1 MIRVATAFS
10 GGLAAPEFAL
20 KYSGIEHEIVFAC
33 EWDKYARRQYLQFH
47 GKPTT
52 FYEDIK
58 NLCAKCYYALID
70 LFVFGSP
77 CQNLSLAGNQQ
88 GLEGEKSKYF
98 FEGYRIL
105 SEMMP
110 KVFIFENVKGL
121 LSSNKGKD
129 FALVMKMFRDLGYH
143 CAHTVLNTKDYGV
156 PQNRERVFVV
166 GFLDVN
172 AYHAFNFLPG
182 FPLEKRLR
190 DVLESEVDEKYYL
203 SDKLIKTF
211 LEKSN
216 DPKSKMTIQAFHNK
230 DDAYSAFLTAQYQK
244 SRITDPYI
252 KEPIKIGYI
261 NQDTQSSTV
270 YSSDGIAMT
279 LCAGTHGYALGY
291 VLDIDRINRALRVG
305 GGNSTTNKH
314 CFDLVAIK
322 NEPKILVNS
331 ANNQG
336 FEEALIGDSINIKN
350 LKSKT
355 RRGRVG
361 KQIVNTLE
369 CNNQQ
374 VVIEP
379 MIQQKSQSGVR
390 LREDCGTLSASG
402 NRNDMCVIDG
412 YRIRRLTPR
421 ECFRLQGVRD
431 EDINIV
437 VSDTQA
443 YKIAG
448 NAMSVPPLEMLI
460 TQIFRPQRIASL
472 FSA

>member
-20 KYSGIEHEIVFAC
+20 KYSGIEHEVVFAC
-33 EWDKYARRQYLQFH
+33 EWDKYARKQYLQFH

-77 CQNLSLAGNQQ
+77 CQNLSLAGNQK

-98 FEGYRIL
+98 FEGYRVL

-129 FALVMKMFRDLGYH
+129 FALVMKMFRELGYH

-172 AYHAFNFLPG
+172 AYHDFNFLPG

-203 SDKLIKTF
+203 SDKMISYFKQNTENNKLKGNGFAFSPITGDDIAKT
-211 LEKSN
+211 LTNPGLNRMDENYVKVRQLNPNYKSQTN
-216 DPKSKMTIQAFHNK
+216 TIH
-230 DDAYSAFLTAQYQK
+230 D
-244 SRITDPYI
+244 
-252 KEPIKIGYI
+252 I
-261 NQDTQSSTV
+261 N
-270 YSSDGIAMT
+270 GIAPT
-279 LCAGTHGYALGY
+279 LCACTHGYAQGY
-291 VLDIDRINRALRVG
+291 VQENEYIDRLRKF
-305 GGNSTTNKH
+305 T
-314 CFDLVAIK
+314 
-322 NEPKILVNS
+322 PK
-331 ANNQG
+331 
-336 FEEALIGDSINIKN
+336 
-350 LKSKT
+350 
-355 RRGRVG
+355 
-361 KQIVNTLE
+361 
-369 CNNQQ
+369 
-374 VVIEP
+374 
-379 MIQQKSQSGVR
+379 
-390 LREDCGTLSASG
+390 
-402 NRNDMCVIDG
+402 
-412 YRIRRLTPR
+412 
-421 ECFRLQGVRD
+421 ECFRLHGVKD

-448 NAMSVPPLEMLI
+448 NAMSVPPLEMII

>member
-33 EWDKYARRQYLQFH
+33 EWDKYAIKQYLQFH

-70 LFVFGSP
+70 LFIFGSP
-77 CQNLSLAGNQQ
+77 CQNLSLAGNKK

-98 FEGYRIL
+98 FEGYRVL
-105 SEMMP
+105 SELMP

-172 AYHAFNFLPG
+172 AYHDFNFLPG

-190 DVLESEVDEKYYL
+190 DVLESDVDEKYYINREL
-203 SDKLIKTF
+203 LDY
-211 LEKSN
+211 KS
-216 DPKSKMTIQAFHNK
+216 
-230 DDAYSAFLTAQYQK
+230 
-244 SRITDPYI
+244 
-252 KEPIKIGYI
+252 
-261 NQDTQSSTV
+261 QSNSV
-270 YSSDGIAMT
+270 YDSNSLAPA

-291 VLDIDRINRALRVG
+291 VQTDVVGMLDMPGHDCIRRVYGVNGVAPTLSTMQG
-305 GGNSTTNKH
+305 GSQ
-314 CFDLVAIK
+314 
-322 NEPKILVNS
+322 EPKILQLGRGFNNGGEHEICPTLTINS
-331 ANNQG
+331 FEQNN
-336 FEEALIGDSINIKN
+336 FVK
-350 LKSKT
+350 
-355 RRGRVG
+355 
-361 KQIVNTLE
+361 
-369 CNNQQ
+369 
-374 VVIEP
+374 EP
-379 MIQQKSQSGVR
+379 MIRQKSQSGIR
-390 LREDCGTLSASG
+390 YREDCGTLSASA
-402 NRNDMCVIDG
+402 NRNDMCVVND
-412 YRIRRLTPR
+412 YSIRRLTPR

-460 TQIFRPQRIASL
+460 TQIFRPQRISSL
-472 FSA
+472 FGYSA

>member
-33 EWDKYARRQYLQFH
+33 EWDKYARKQYLQFH

-70 LFVFGSP
+70 LFIFGSP
-77 CQNLSLAGNQQ
+77 CQNLSLAGNQK

-98 FEGYRIL
+98 FEGYRVL

-143 CAHTVLNTKDYGV
+143 CANTVLNTKDYGV

-172 AYHAFNFLPG
+172 AYHDFNFLPG
-182 FPLEKRLR
+182 FPLQKRLR
-190 DVLESEVDEKYYL
+190 DVLDSEVDEKYYL
-203 SDKLIKTF
+203 SKKMIDGFVNHTERHKEKGTGFKWEPKTEGDIANC
-211 LEKSN
+211 LRASGALAPTDN
-216 DPKSKMTIQAFHNK
+216 TVVVGMLDMLGQDCIRRVYGVDGVAPT
-230 DDAYSAFLTAQYQK
+230 LTTMQ
-244 SRITDPYI
+244 
-252 KEPIKIGYI
+252 
-261 NQDTQSSTV
+261 
-270 YSSDGIAMT
+270 
-279 LCAGTHGYALGY
+279 
-291 VLDIDRINRALRVG
+291 G
-305 GGNSTTNKH
+305 GSQ
-314 CFDLVAIK
+314 
-322 NEPKILVNS
+322 EPKIL
-331 ANNQG
+331 Q
-336 FEEALIGDSINIKN
+336 LD
-350 LKSKT
+350 
-355 RRGRVG
+355 
-361 KQIVNTLE
+361 
-369 CNNQQ
+369 
-374 VVIEP
+374 P
-379 MIQQKSQSGVR
+379 MIRQKSQSGVR
-390 LREDCGTLSASG
+390 YREDCGTLSASA
-402 NRNDMCVIDG
+402 NRNDMCIVNG

-448 NAMSVPPLEMLI
+448 NAMSVPPLHMLI

-472 FSA
+472 FGYSA

>member
-20 KYSGIEHEIVFAC
+20 KYSGIEHEVVFAC
-33 EWDKYARRQYLQFH
+33 EWDKYARKQYLQFH

-77 CQNLSLAGNQQ
+77 CQNLSLAGNQK

-98 FEGYRIL
+98 FEGYRVL

-156 PQNRERVFVV
+156 PQNRERIFVV

-190 DVLESEVDEKYYL
+190 DVLESDVDEKYYINREL
-203 SDKLIKTF
+203 LDY
-211 LEKSN
+211 KS
-216 DPKSKMTIQAFHNK
+216 
-230 DDAYSAFLTAQYQK
+230 
-244 SRITDPYI
+244 
-252 KEPIKIGYI
+252 
-261 NQDTQSSTV
+261 QSNSV
-270 YSSDGIAMT
+270 YDSNSLAPA

-291 VLDIDRINRALRVG
+291 VQTDVVGMLDMPGHDCIRRVYGVNGVAPTLSTMQG
-305 GGNSTTNKH
+305 GGQ
-314 CFDLVAIK
+314 
-322 NEPKILVNS
+322 EPKIL
-331 ANNQG
+331 Q
-336 FEEALIGDSINIKN
+336 L
-350 LKSKT
+350 
-355 RRGRVG
+355 
-361 KQIVNTLE
+361 
-369 CNNQQ
+369 
-374 VVIEP
+374 EP
-379 MIQQKSQSGVR
+379 MIRQKSQSGVR
-390 LREDCGTLSASG
+390 YREDCGTLSASA
-402 NRNDMCVIDG
+402 NRNDMCVIEPDN
-412 YRIRRLTPR
+412 YRIRRLTQK

-448 NAMSVPPLEMLI
+448 NAMSVPPLEMII

>member
-33 EWDKYARRQYLQFH
+33 EWDKYARKQYLQFH
-47 GKPTT
+47 GKPTA

-70 LFVFGSP
+70 LFIFGSP
-77 CQNLSLAGNQQ
+77 CQNLSLAGNQK

-98 FEGYRIL
+98 FEGYRVL

-129 FALVMKMFRDLGYH
+129 FALVMKMFRELGYH

-172 AYHAFNFLPG
+172 SYHDFNFLPG
-182 FPLEKRLR
+182 FPLKKRLI
-190 DVLESEVDEKYYL
+190 DVLESDVDEKYYL

-230 DDAYSAFLTAQYQK
+230 DDAYSACLTAQYQK

-252 KEPIKIGYI
+252 KEPIIKIKSATKNGYE
-261 NQDTQSSTV
+261 
-270 YSSDGIAMT
+270 IAH
-279 LCAGTHGYALGY
+279 A
-291 VLDIDRINRALRVG
+291 
-305 GGNSTTNKH
+305 
-314 CFDLVAIK
+314 
-322 NEPKILVNS
+322 
-331 ANNQG
+331 
-336 FEEALIGDSINIKN
+336 GDSINYKN
-350 LKSKT
+350 TNSKT
-355 RRGRVG
+355 RRGRIG
-361 KQIVNTLE
+361 KQISQT
-369 CNNQQ
+369 
-374 VVIEP
+374 IETNCQ
-379 MIQQKSQSGVR
+379 IGVF
-390 LREDCGTLSASG
+390 DG
-402 NRNDMCVIDG
+402 NF
-412 YRIRRLTPR
+412 IRKFTPR
-421 ECFRLQGVRD
+421 ECFRLFGVRD
-431 EDINIV
+431 KDINIV
-437 VSDTQA
+437 VSDAQA

-448 NAMSVPPLEMLI
+448 NAISVPPLEMII